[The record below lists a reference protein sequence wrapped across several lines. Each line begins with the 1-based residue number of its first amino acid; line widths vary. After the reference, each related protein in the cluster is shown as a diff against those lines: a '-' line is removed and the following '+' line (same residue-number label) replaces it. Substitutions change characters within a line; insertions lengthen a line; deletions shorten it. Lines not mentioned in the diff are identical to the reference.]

1 MSAHLAAGHHA
12 VRNALRHGAERIEQ
26 VWFDPK
32 RRDRR
37 LTRLL
42 DELRRAGVPL
52 QPAGRDELD
61 RLAAGAA
68 HQGVVARVAAP
79 TARDEKY
86 LHHLLDGLHEP
97 LLLLVLDQVQD
108 PRNLGACLRSADAAG
123 AHAVITPRDRAAG
136 LTPAACKA
144 ASGAAESVPLIQVTN
159 LARTLRRLR
168 EESGVQVVGLA
179 GEAEETLYDLDLTGP
194 LALVAGNEEKGLR
207 RLVRENCDRLA
218 RLPLAGSVESLNVS
232 AAASVALFEAVRQR
246 R

>member
-1 MSAHLAAGHHA
+1 MSRHLAAGHHA
-12 VRNALRHGAERIEQ
+12 VRNALRHGADRIEQ
-26 VWFDPK
+26 VWFDAK

-37 LTRLL
+37 LGRLL

-52 QPAGRDELD
+52 QAAERAELD
-61 RLAAGAA
+61 RLAGGAA

-79 TARDEKY
+79 TTRDEKY
-86 LHHLLDGLHEP
+86 LRRLLDELQEP
-97 LLLLVLDQVQD
+97 PLLLVLDQVQD

-144 ASGAAESVPLIQVTN
+144 ASGAAESLPLVQVTN
-159 LARTLRRLR
+159 LARTLRWLR
-168 EESGVQVVGLA
+168 EAAGVQVVGLA
-179 GEAEETLYDLDLTGP
+179 GEAEATLYDLDLTGP

-232 AAASVALFEAVRQR
+232 VAAAVGRFEAVRQR